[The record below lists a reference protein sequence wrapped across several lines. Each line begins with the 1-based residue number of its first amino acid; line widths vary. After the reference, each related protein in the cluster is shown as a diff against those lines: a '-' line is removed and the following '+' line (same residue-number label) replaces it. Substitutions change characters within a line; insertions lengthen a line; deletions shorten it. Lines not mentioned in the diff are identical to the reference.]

1 VSRYYSRAAY
11 NSYGR
16 TPDGASRPTTLDA
29 ESGDR
34 SPRGFGYVNTGTKRG
49 SGTGIEQGGAD
60 ANKFFQAGA
69 ETNTS
74 QTKQAYDS
82 YMGMRK
88 SKLFEEDGNAPVDEN
103 RQNRQQARLR
113 LKGEIF

>member
-11 NSYGR
+11 NAYGR

-69 ETNTS
+69 ETNES
-74 QTKQAYDS
+74 QAAQARKGFMD
-82 YMGMRK
+82 MR
-88 SKLFEEDGNAPVDEN
+88 SSQLIVEQERGHADEN
-103 RQNRQQARLR
+103 RANRGQAKMR
-113 LKGEIF
+113 LKGEVF